1 MSKKSDNSSAS
12 LANLDLEGLVKEARE
27 AKEQVSQVEEPA
39 SVEQETQVEDK
50 EEVTDPPKVS
60 TASESWDNFLG
71 FLNTYR
77 SSKTKDRPRSFYIEK
92 EIIDV
97 LENCSI
103 ANSKTTDVINGI
115 LRSFIDLHK
124 ANFREALR
132 PRPTLISLD

>member
-50 EEVTDPPKVS
+50 EEVTDPPEVS

-103 ANSKTTDVINGI
+103 SNSKTTDVINGI

>member
-50 EEVTDPPKVS
+50 EEVTDPPEVS

>member
-39 SVEQETQVEDK
+39 SIEQETQVEDK
-50 EEVTDPPKVS
+50 EEVTDPPEVS